1 MAPAAMPSY
10 VGRSILME
18 AKMIFPVES
27 QSDVRS
33 KPALP
38 LTTTL
43 GPVRIA
49 VTDRD
54 KALAIWSIS
63 WITRK
68 E

>member
-1 MAPAAMPSY
+1 
-10 VGRSILME
+10 
-18 AKMIFPVES
+18 MIFPVES

-43 GPVRIA
+43 GPVQIA

-54 KALAIWSIS
+54 N
-63 WITRK
+63 RK
-68 E
+68 GRVPAGPAPL